1 MASIGETPAGCES
14 RRELNGMIGSLQQV
28 SQAVRQRHSAYLH
41 RLLIEQ
47 RSFERLLAFRYG

>member
-1 MASIGETPAGCES
+1 
-14 RRELNGMIGSLQQV
+14 MIGSLQQV
-28 SQAVRQRHSAYLH
+28 SQAVRQRDSAYLH